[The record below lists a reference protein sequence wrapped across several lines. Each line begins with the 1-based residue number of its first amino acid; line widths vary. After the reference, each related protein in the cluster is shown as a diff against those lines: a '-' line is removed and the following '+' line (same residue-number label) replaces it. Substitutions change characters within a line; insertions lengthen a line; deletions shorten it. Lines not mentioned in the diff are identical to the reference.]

1 LPRPIAV
8 LTRAATLGRL
18 NLSRPRP
25 TQRSA
30 LLRLF
35 IHRIRI
41 NGMNGTTYQ
50 SGATAIS
57 ATGIIT
63 GGTPVLRFS
72 ITMPSEAQELTRG
85 LRRRDPDLLDRLIE
99 QYHYRLFR
107 YLFSLTGN
115 REAAE
120 DLFQETW
127 IRVLERGHQYNAK
140 WKFGTWL
147 FTIARNL
154 FVDSLRRKNPAA
166 SNILDEQDEPLGF
179 ADTTPSD
186 TPSPFDLQARRE
198 ESDRVARAL
207 EGLTASYREVL
218 VLRFQEDLDLNEIAA
233 VTAAPLS
240 TVKARLYRGMDALR
254 EVLERGQA

>member
-1 LPRPIAV
+1 
-8 LTRAATLGRL
+8 
-18 NLSRPRP
+18 
-25 TQRSA
+25 
-30 LLRLF
+30 
-35 IHRIRI
+35 
-41 NGMNGTTYQ
+41 
-50 SGATAIS
+50 
-57 ATGIIT
+57 
-63 GGTPVLRFS
+63 
-72 ITMPSEAQELTRG
+72 MPSQAQELTRG
-85 LRRRDPDLLDRLIE
+85 LRRRDPELLDQLIE

-107 YLFSLTGN
+107 YLVSLTGN
-115 REAAE
+115 RETAE

-127 IRVLERGHQYNAK
+127 IRVLERGHQYNGK

-154 FVDSLRRKNPAA
+154 FVDFLRRKNPAA
-166 SNILDEQDEPLGF
+166 SNTLDDQDEPLGF
-179 ADTTPSD
+179 ADTAPSD
-186 TPSPFDLQARRE
+186 APSPFDLQTQRE

-207 EGLTASYREVL
+207 ERLTACYREVL